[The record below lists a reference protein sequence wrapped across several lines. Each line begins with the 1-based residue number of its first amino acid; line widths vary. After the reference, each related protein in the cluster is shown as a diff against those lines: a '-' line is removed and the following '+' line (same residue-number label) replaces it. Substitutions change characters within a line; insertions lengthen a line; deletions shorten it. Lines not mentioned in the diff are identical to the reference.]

1 MADLGSWVGFR
12 ADKEDFNI
20 EQEGKE
26 DVVEKDKKNDKVKPG
41 TSYRLGD
48 DYSNIKLNTSSKGD
62 TGSKGSV
69 KSGKVNSNNGG
80 NAGVNKKRGSKF
92 EVLGGDVEVL
102 LEDVKN
108 AVREKPELGLF
119 MMGKKKDVQGCLED
133 SDVLKQ
139 LHLDMTAANQ

>member
-1 MADLGSWVGFR
+1 MKRKVFALAFYYGIRVSFI
-12 ADKEDFNI
+12 KEG
-20 EQEGKE
+20 E
-26 DVVEKDKKNDKVKPG
+26 NDKVKPG

-102 LEDVKN
+102 LEDVSRK
-108 AVREKPELGLF
+108 EKPELGLF